1 MENTKVK
8 KILGIAVNV
17 IVWAF
22 VAISLLTTVL
32 VFAAQGSRDG
42 VPSVFG
48 VSLITIT
55 TESMEDTYKP
65 GDLVFMK
72 KITDAEKLEL
82 REGEIITFRAPID
95 IDKDGKTGDLN
106 THRVYKVTEGSLSVV
121 TKGDNNLIP
130 DNEGDTPYTVHHS
143 DIIGKCTEDGK
154 LRGVGSVINFLRSS
168 LGFFLCIILPLILFF
183 LYELYNFINVIVKEK
198 AAKAAAGVASAD
210 EEEIK
215 RRAIEEYLKNEEEIK
230 RRAIEEYLAK
240 TQGAAEPEKKADGAE
255 SETKADSTKPEDNGE
270 GTEL

>member
-215 RRAIEEYLKNEEEIK
+215 RRAIEEYL
-230 RRAIEEYLAK
+230 AK